1 MKPTIKPAINRFDP
15 AKEYF
20 FEEGCYIL
28 EMANSADDPALSIAR
43 ARVEPGRVTRLHT
56 LAEQVERYVI
66 LDGEG
71 LVEIGDA
78 LAETV
83 TVGDVVIIPP
93 GHPQRIRNTGE
104 SHLIFLALCTPRFR
118 PEDYRDVDPEPPR

>member
-1 MKPTIKPAINRFDP
+1 MKPTINRFDP
-15 AKEYF
+15 SKEYF

-28 EMANSADDPALSIAR
+28 EMSNSAEDAALSIAR
-43 ARVEPGRVTRLHT
+43 ARLEPDCITRLHT

-71 LVEIGDA
+71 QVEVGDT

-83 TVGDVVIIPP
+83 TIGDVVIIPP
-93 GHPQRIRNTGE
+93 GSPQRIRNIGE
-104 SHLIFLALCTPRFR
+104 SDLIFLALCTPRFR
-118 PEDYRDVDPEPPR
+118 REDYRDVDPEPRD